1 MIYTKNGIT
10 ATTAYN
16 KSGSAINNAYDK
28 DGNLVFVS
36 QGEVIKIMTYNVGQ
50 WYIGSG
56 DNVPADKDAAYY
68 ALQNGMIQNAN
79 ADILFINEYWDVFS
93 KTGRTALSLLEQYF
107 PYIHTEN
114 GSSGYYGR
122 AICSKYP
129 LSNYTKHSYTNES
142 SRYYDSAVITVDNKQ
157 ITLVVT
163 HLSTDQDKR
172 MVQIPELIAYL
183 SNLDRFISA
192 GDYNTGVK
200 PNISDGRYETNVVPF
215 LEAGFHMANFSSWGY
230 LVTCNDG
237 IDGTGQDYCIDN
249 IISSANITFVNA
261 YVDTTKL
268 TDGISAKI
276 DHMPLIASVI
286 V

>member
-1 MIYTKNGIT
+1 MIYDKGGNTLSNVYDANGSPLQ
-10 ATTAYN
+10 Y
-16 KSGSAINNAYDK
+16 AYDK
-28 DGNLVFVS
+28 DGNTIYTATDTIL
-36 QGEVIKIMTYNVGQ
+36 KLMTYNVGQ

-79 ADILFINEYWDVFS
+79 ADVLFINEYWDVFS

-107 PYIHTEN
+107 PYIHTES
-114 GSSGYYGR
+114 GGSGYFGR

-129 LSNYTKHSYTNES
+129 LTDYTKHSYSNES
-142 SRYYDSAVITVDNKQ
+142 SRYYDSAVITVDGKE
-157 ITLVVT
+157 ITLVIT

-172 MVQIPELIAYL
+172 MVQIPELITYL
-183 SNLDRFISA
+183 SALDRFIAA

-237 IDGTGQDYCIDN
+237 VDGTGQDYCIDN
-249 IISSANITFVNA
+249 IVASDNITFTNA

-268 TDGISAKI
+268 TDSISAKI
-276 DHMPLIASVI
+276 DHMPLIATVTI
-286 V
+286 